1 MSADSRQYSRLT
13 YLAFGEMPAELRAV
27 VHEQCAQFH
36 AALQAGRTPA
46 EAAEAFPANARESAA
61 RAAVAIRA
69 FEAAIGQKLG
79 AFPLHVYRPLAQPWY
94 PEPAD
99 GKYTYTV
106 SSFCV
111 GIQVH
116 FTGSKA
122 AQDASG
128 DAAQAL
134 HDLLVALGAT
144 EVGSASMD

>member
-1 MSADSRQYSRLT
+1 MTADTRQYSRLT
-13 YLAFGEMPAELRAV
+13 YLAFGEMPDDLRAI

-36 AALQAGRTPA
+36 AGLQAGRTPT
-46 EAAEAFPANARESAA
+46 EAAQAFPEHAREPAS
-61 RAAVAIRA
+61 RAAVAVRA
-69 FEAAIGQKLG
+69 FEAAIGQRLG